1 MPKTKDVFH
10 SPLENLSDEELI
22 VHLRSGEEA
31 ARATLVERYFRQNEL
46 RLRSAVL
53 PPTPFLAEWQRKE
66 VYFKTLCHAS
76 DTYRFGNKSTFSTY
90 FTALLKRE
98 IAEENR
104 KESHRVEAIALLGAG
119 RHDGFKER
127 DRRVE
132 GRDLRLRGSF
142 LFNVAAQVGED
153 ELLIRGGRF
162 VGAGSAQAAHERR
175 ALDFCGVNVRG
186 SREVLDEPSLV
197 HKHFALL
204 LLIRI
209 LGNLLRATERKDR
222 RKNQN

>member
-46 RLRSAVL
+46 RLRSSVL

-104 KESHRVEAIALLGAG
+104 KESHRVEAIALSLDHDPTRQFDESLLLSEAVPAYGGKDPVVLEAYHSSLADSLRKPPAG
-119 RHDGFKER
+119 YSKKVVDVVRLLIEGFSLPEASLMIKEKPNTVQNWFR
-127 DRRVE
+127 
-132 GRDLRLRGSF
+132 RLRKEKKWPF
-142 LFNVAAQVGED
+142 E
-153 ELLIRGGRF
+153 E
-162 VGAGSAQAAHERR
+162 
-175 ALDFCGVNVRG
+175 
-186 SREVLDEPSLV
+186 
-197 HKHFALL
+197 
-204 LLIRI
+204 
-209 LGNLLRATERKDR
+209 
-222 RKNQN
+222 

>member
-1 MPKTKDVFH
+1 MIFQDPMSSLNPRKKVRD
-10 SPLENLSDEELI
+10 I
-22 VHLRSGEEA
+22 VA
-31 ARATLVERYFRQNEL
+31 AGLDIHHMY
-46 RLRSAVL
+46 S
-53 PPTPFLAEWQRKE
+53 
-66 VYFKTLCHAS
+66 
-76 DTYRFGNKSTFSTY
+76 
-90 FTALLKRE
+90 
-98 IAEENR
+98 
-104 KESHRVEAIALLGAG
+104 SHE
-119 RHDGFKER
+119 ER

-162 VGAGSAQAAHERR
+162 VGSGSAQAAHERR